1 MKLTYLRPMIWTNE
15 MKETIDFYT
24 RILGFTLGEYN
35 EEWGWA
41 SLQLDEVGI
50 MIAKPNE
57 HTPFDIPVFT
67 GSLYINTD
75 DVDYWWERLKDQ
87 VRLCYDIDNFE
98 YKMREFAFYDN
109 NGYLLQY
116 GSPIETT
123 PKHKNQIM

>member
-1 MKLTYLRPMIWTNE
+1 
-15 MKETIDFYT
+15 
-24 RILGFTLGEYN
+24 
-35 EEWGWA
+35 
-41 SLQLDEVGI
+41 

-57 HTPFDIPVFT
+57 HTPFDKPVFT
-67 GSLYINTD
+67 GSLYINAD